1 MIENFTFIKR
11 AGLPRHILFRI
22 AKELGISSNHIF
34 SNGNFY
40 RIVEEAA
47 RRSAAVR
54 HKNSAKNIMQR
65 NNYDLPKQKPQA
77 PQTPPTPKKPEGP
90 EQLEFD
96 F

>member
-1 MIENFTFIKR
+1 MIEKFTFIKH
-11 AGLPRHILFRI
+11 AGLPRLILLRI
-22 AKELGISSNHIF
+22 AKELGISSYHIF

-47 RRSAAVR
+47 KRSAAVR

-65 NNYDLPKQKPQA
+65 NNYDLPKQKPQ
-77 PQTPPTPKKPEGP
+77 TPPKPKKPEGP

>member
-1 MIENFTFIKR
+1 MIEKFTFIKH
-11 AGLPRHILFRI
+11 AGLPRHILLRI

-47 RRSAAVR
+47 KRSAAVR

-65 NNYDLPKQKPQA
+65 NNYDLPKQKPQ
-77 PQTPPTPKKPEGP
+77 TPPKPKKPEGP